1 MKIYTKAGD
10 QGDTGLL
17 GGDRISK
24 ASRRIEAIGEVDE
37 LNASLGIV
45 ATTCNSEE
53 FTQKIQWIQNR
64 LFDFGSELAC
74 PPSGKFQL
82 EVIHPCHVERLESE
96 IDTFETE
103 LAPLKNFILPG
114 GCVSSSHMHLSRA
127 ICRRSERSL
136 LRLAEEESVRPVMFE
151 FLNRLSDWMFCASR
165 VLNSRS
171 GIADIIWVKDSLGQA

>member
-10 QGDTGLL
+10 QGETGLL

-45 ATTCNSEE
+45 ATTCNCEE
-53 FTQKIQWIQNR
+53 FVQKIQWIQNR

-82 EVIHPCHVERLESE
+82 EV
-96 IDTFETE
+96 
-103 LAPLKNFILPG
+103 
-114 GCVSSSHMHLSRA
+114 M
-127 ICRRSERSL
+127 
-136 LRLAEEESVRPVMFE
+136 
-151 FLNRLSDWMFCASR
+151 
-165 VLNSRS
+165 
-171 GIADIIWVKDSLGQA
+171 